1 MLQAQADKKESER
14 RFQVIESG
22 IQNVLFVRT
31 TVKEP
36 VELVV
41 KILKDITE
49 TKTQKCRHLIRLIPI
64 QRTCKAFEGPGAIYV
79 NSFVKLES

>member
-41 KILKDITE
+41 KILKDIAE

-79 NSFVKLES
+79 NSVVKLEL